1 MKKRSRMFFAD
12 SHSDIPYHLLKERG
26 RENLLKDEHLP
37 TLYAGGVDLLIANIY
52 THPAS
57 ENPLKE
63 ALLEMTLFWD
73 QVHGEERLFILTKG
87 SEIEKA
93 FKENSL
99 SIFLSLEGLE
109 PLGEEPLLL
118 KTFYQLGVRLAS
130 LTWNHENHFARGVM
144 AEGGLTPLGRE
155 VLALMEELGMI
166 LDLSHLNEEGF
177 WEALEVYSGPL
188 LVSHSN
194 VYSLYNHPRNLNDDQ
209 LEAVAERGGVI
220 GLNNY
225 MTGEPS
231 SLDTYMEHLYYLVKL
246 LGEDHVGLGFDFN
259 SYLGLSITPGMEDH
273 RVILE
278 IGERMERGDFSS
290 RVIEKVLGGNI
301 LNFLKENL

>member
-1 MKKRSRMFFAD
+1 MKKRPGMFFAD
-12 SHSDIPYHLLKERG
+12 SHSDIPYHLLKEREK
-26 RENLLKDEHLP
+26 ENLLKDEHLP
-37 TLYAGGVDLLIANIY
+37 TLYAGGIDLLITNIY
-52 THPAS
+52 THPAR
-57 ENPLKE
+57 ENPLNE
-63 ALLEMTLFWD
+63 ALLELTLFKD
-73 QVHGEERLFILTKG
+73 QVNREEGLSILTKG
-87 SEIEKA
+87 SEIEET
-93 FKENSL
+93 FKEDSL
-99 SIFLSLEGLE
+99 SLFLSLEGLE
-109 PLGEEPLLL
+109 PLGAEPLLL

-130 LTWNHENHFARGVM
+130 LTWNNENFFARGVM
-144 AEGGLTPLGRE
+144 AEGGLTPLGEE

-177 WEALEVYSGPL
+177 WEALEIYNGPL
-188 LVSHSN
+188 LISHSN
-194 VYSLYNHPRNLNDDQ
+194 VYSLYKHPRNLKEEQ

-231 SLDTYMEHLYYLVKL
+231 SLDTYMEHLYYLVEV

-259 SYLGLSITPGMEDH
+259 SYLGLSITLGMEDH

-278 IGERMERGDFSS
+278 IGERMERGGFPS

-301 LNFLKENL
+301 LNFLKRNL